1 MPEPQVSDEELRSLF
16 VEHLGV
22 LDQADFD
29 RACKLAKRLR
39 VPLMHTLVEQ
49 GRIPQVF
56 LLEQLARSWN
66 VGFVDLKI
74 GQVKSD
80 ALGLLQEA
88 FVRKHTLVPFE
99 RDGNQL
105 QVAMADPR
113 DRKVVSEME
122 RLTGLRV
129 IPFLSTDA
137 AIKRAQL
144 LYKKELREILDRA
157 MTEKTTDLTPTR
169 QQEANESTIVDA
181 VQRILLYAAVTRA
194 SDIHIEPFELETVIR
209 YRVDGAMREVFS
221 LTPMLHLP
229 LVSRV
234 KILSGM
240 RIDERR
246 TPQDGR
252 FEADLD
258 GFKVD
263 LRVASVPTQW
273 GEKLVLRILSK
284 DNVIIDLEDLGLAPA
299 DYQIVLRNILKPF
312 GMVLITGPTGSGKS
326 TTLYAMLMRIGTER
340 QNIVN
345 ISTIEEPVEYSIPRV
360 NQTQVNHHTG
370 VLFSTGLRAL
380 LRQDPDV
387 IMVGEIRDRET
398 AEIAVQA
405 ALVGRLLLST
415 LHTND
420 ATGTVPR
427 LLDIGVEPYLLSSSL
442 SLVVAQRLV
451 RRICKNCRE
460 STAPSTRI
468 LESIQAR
475 PDFSETI
482 GILQRQGILRTTHD
496 GLTGV
501 RLYQGKGCAQC
512 QGSGFIGRV
521 GLFELFEVDEGIRDL
536 IMQRRPASVIRSA
549 AIKKGMKM
557 MFQDGLAKAFMGETT
572 VEEVFRVAF

>member
-1 MPEPQVSDEELRSLF
+1 MAELQISEEELRSLF
-16 VEHLGV
+16 VEQLGV
-22 LDQADFD
+22 IDQTDFD
-29 RACKLAKRLR
+29 RAAKLAKRLR
-39 VPLMHTLVEQ
+39 VPPIHTLVEQ
-49 GRIPQVF
+49 GRIPQAF

-80 ALGLLQEA
+80 AIGMLQETFA
-88 FVRKHTLVPFE
+88 RKHLLVPFE
-99 RDGNQL
+99 RQENQL
-105 QVAMADPR
+105 QVAMVDPR
-113 DRKVVSEME
+113 ERHVIAEME
-122 RLTGLRV
+122 RLTGLTV
-129 IPFLSTDA
+129 SPFLASDA
-137 AIKRAQL
+137 GIKRAQL

-157 MTEKTTDLTPTR
+157 TTEKTTDLISVKQAEPS
-169 QQEANESTIVDA
+169 ESIIVDA
-181 VQRILLYAAVTRA
+181 VQRVLLYAAVTRA

-209 YRVDGAMREVFS
+209 YRVDGVMREVFS
-221 LTPMLHLP
+221 LAPAFHLP
-229 LVSRV
+229 LVSRI

-258 GFKVD
+258 KLKVD

-284 DNVIIDLEDLGLAPA
+284 DSVIIDLEDLGLVSS
-299 DYQIVLRNILKPF
+299 DYEVVLRHILKPF

-340 QNIVN
+340 QNIMN

-360 NQTQVNHHTG
+360 NQTQVNHQTG

-420 ATGTVPR
+420 ATGCVPR

-460 STAPSTRI
+460 SVTPTARM
-468 LESIQAR
+468 LESIQSR
-475 PDFSETI
+475 PDFSETVT
-482 GILQRQGILRTTHD
+482 ILRRQGILRTTHD
-496 GLTGV
+496 GLSGI
-501 RLYQGKGCAQC
+501 RLYQGRGCVQC
-512 QGSGFIGRV
+512 QGSGFSGRV
-521 GLFELFEVDEGIRDL
+521 GLFELFEVDEDIRDS
-536 IMQRRPASVIRSA
+536 IMQRRPASFIRST
-549 AIKKGMKM
+549 AIMKGMKT

-572 VEEVFRVAF
+572 IEEVFRVAI

>member
-1 MPEPQVSDEELRSLF
+1 MAEFQVTEEELRSLF
-16 VEHLGV
+16 VENLGV
-22 LDQADFD
+22 IDQTDFD
-29 RACKLAKRLR
+29 KSTKLAKRLR

-49 GRIPQVF
+49 GRIPQAF
-56 LLEQLARSWN
+56 LLDQLARSWN
-66 VGFVDLKI
+66 VSFVDLKI
-74 GQVKSD
+74 GMVKSD
-80 ALGLLQEA
+80 AINLLQETFA
-88 FVRKHTLVPFE
+88 RKQVLIPFDRE
-99 RDGNQL
+99 GTQL
-105 QVAMADPR
+105 HVAMVDPR
-113 DRKVVSEME
+113 ELKVVTEVE

-129 IPFLSTDA
+129 RPFLATEA
-137 AIKRAQL
+137 AIRRAQL
-144 LYKKELREILDRA
+144 LYRKELREILERA
-157 MTEKTTDLTPTR
+157 TTEKTTDLTPAR
-169 QQEANESTIVDA
+169 QQEVNESTVVEA
-181 VQRILLYAAVTRA
+181 AQRILLYAAVTRA

-209 YRVDGAMREVFS
+209 YRVDGVMREVFS
-221 LTPMLHLP
+221 LGSMLHLP
-229 LVSRV
+229 LVSRI
-234 KILSGM
+234 KILAGM

-246 TPQDGR
+246 IPQDGR

-258 GFKVD
+258 GFKID

-284 DNVIIDLEDLGLAPA
+284 DNVIIDLEDLGLIPS
-299 DYQIVLRNILKPF
+299 DYEIVLRNILRPF
-312 GMVLITGPTGSGKS
+312 GMVLITGPTGSGKT

-360 NQTQVNHHTG
+360 NQTQVNHQTG

-420 ATGTVPR
+420 ATGSIPR

-460 STAPSTRI
+460 SVPPSARV
-468 LESIQAR
+468 LESIQSR
-475 PDFSETI
+475 SDYSETVA
-482 GILQRQGILRTTHD
+482 ILQRQGILRTTYD
-496 GLTGV
+496 GLSGV

-512 QGSGFIGRV
+512 QGSGFTGRV
-521 GLFELFEVDEGIRDL
+521 GLFELFEVDEDIRDL
-536 IMQRRPASVIRSA
+536 IMQRRPASFIRST
-549 AIKKGMKM
+549 AIMKGMKT

-572 VEEVFRVAF
+572 VEEVLRVAI

>member
-1 MPEPQVSDEELRSLF
+1 MAEFQVTEDELRSLF
-16 VEHLGV
+16 VENLGV
-22 LDQADFD
+22 IDQTDFD
-29 RACKLAKRLR
+29 RSTKLAKRLR

-49 GRIPQVF
+49 GRIPQAF
-56 LLEQLARSWN
+56 LLDQLARSWN
-66 VGFVDLKI
+66 VSFVDLKL
-74 GQVKSD
+74 GMVKSE
-80 ALGLLQEA
+80 AINLLQETFA
-88 FVRKHTLVPFE
+88 RKQVLIPFE
-99 RDGNQL
+99 RQGTQL
-105 QVAMADPR
+105 HVAMMDPR
-113 DRKVVSEME
+113 ELKVVNEVE

-129 IPFLSTDA
+129 RPFLATEA
-137 AIKRAQL
+137 AIRRAQL
-144 LYKKELREILDRA
+144 LYRKELREILERA
-157 MTEKTTDLTPTR
+157 TTERTTDLTPAR
-169 QQEANESTIVDA
+169 QQEINESTIVEA
-181 VQRILLYAAVTRA
+181 AQRVLLYAAVTRA

-209 YRVDGAMREVFS
+209 YRVDGVMREVFS
-221 LTPMLHLP
+221 LASMLHLP

-246 TPQDGR
+246 IPQDGR

-258 GFKVD
+258 GFKID

-284 DNVIIDLEDLGLAPA
+284 DNVIIDLEDLGLISS
-299 DYQIVLRNILKPF
+299 DYEIVLRNILRPF

-360 NQTQVNHHTG
+360 NQTQVNHQTG

-387 IMVGEIRDRET
+387 IMVGEIRDCET

-420 ATGTVPR
+420 ATGSIPR

-460 STAPSTRI
+460 SVPPSARV
-468 LESIQAR
+468 LESIQSR
-475 PDFSETI
+475 SDYSETVA
-482 GILQRQGILRTTHD
+482 ILQRQGILRTTYD
-496 GLTGV
+496 GLSGI

-512 QGSGFIGRV
+512 QGSGFTGRV
-521 GLFELFEVDEGIRDL
+521 GLFELFEVDEDIRDL
-536 IMQRRPASVIRSA
+536 IMQRRPASFIRST
-549 AIKKGMKM
+549 AIMKGMKT

-572 VEEVFRVAF
+572 VEEVLRVAI

>member
-1 MPEPQVSDEELRSLF
+1 M
-16 VEHLGV
+16 
-22 LDQADFD
+22 
-29 RACKLAKRLR
+29 
-39 VPLMHTLVEQ
+39 
-49 GRIPQVF
+49 
-56 LLEQLARSWN
+56 
-66 VGFVDLKI
+66 
-74 GQVKSD
+74 
-80 ALGLLQEA
+80 EA
-88 FVRKHTLVPFE
+88 
-99 RDGNQL
+99 
-105 QVAMADPR
+105 A
-113 DRKVVSEME
+113 
-122 RLTGLRV
+122 
-129 IPFLSTDA
+129 
-137 AIKRAQL
+137 
-144 LYKKELREILDRA
+144 
-157 MTEKTTDLTPTR
+157 
-169 QQEANESTIVDA
+169 
-181 VQRILLYAAVTRA
+181 QRILLYAAITRA

-209 YRVDGAMREVFS
+209 YRVDGVMREVFS
-221 LTPMLHLP
+221 LASMLHLP
-229 LVSRV
+229 LVSRI

-246 TPQDGR
+246 IPQDGR

-258 GFKVD
+258 GFKID

-284 DNVIIDLEDLGLAPA
+284 DNVIIDLEDLGLIPS
-299 DYQIVLRNILKPF
+299 DYEMVLRNILLPF

-387 IMVGEIRDRET
+387 IMVGEIRDREA

-420 ATGTVPR
+420 ATGSVPR

-460 STAPSTRI
+460 SVPPSARA
-468 LESIQAR
+468 LESIQSR
-475 PDFSETI
+475 SDYSETVAM
-482 GILQRQGILRTTHD
+482 LPRQGILRTTHD
-496 GLTGV
+496 GLSGV

-512 QGSGFIGRV
+512 QGSGFTGRV
-521 GLFELFEVDEGIRDL
+521 SLFELFEVDEDIRDL
-536 IMQRRPASVIRSA
+536 IMQRRPASFMRST
-549 AIKKGMKM
+549 AIMKGMKT

-572 VEEVFRVAF
+572 VEEVFRVGI

>member
-1 MPEPQVSDEELRSLF
+1 MAEPQVSDQELHALF
-16 VEHLGV
+16 VEQLGV
-22 LDQADFD
+22 IDQTDFD
-29 RACKLAKRLR
+29 RACRIAKRLR

-74 GQVKSD
+74 GQVQSE
-80 ALGLLQEA
+80 AIGLLHETFA
-88 FVRKHTLVPFE
+88 RKHALVPFQ
-99 RDGNQL
+99 RDGNSL

-113 DRKVVSEME
+113 ERKLISEME
-122 RLTGLRV
+122 RLTGLQV
-129 IPFLSTDA
+129 SPFLSTDA
-137 AIKRAQL
+137 AIKRALL
-144 LYKKELREILDRA
+144 LYKKELREILERA
-157 MTEKTTDLTPTR
+157 ILEKTTDLTSKP
-169 QQEANESTIVDA
+169 QEVNDFTIVDS

-209 YRVDGAMREVFS
+209 YRVDGVMREVFS
-221 LTPMLHLP
+221 ISPTLHLP
-229 LVSRV
+229 LTSRI

-246 TPQDGR
+246 SPQDGR
-252 FEADLD
+252 FESDLD
-258 GFKVD
+258 GFKID

-284 DNVIIDLEDLGLAPA
+284 DNVIIDLEDLGLASQ
-299 DYQIVLRNILKPF
+299 DYEVVLRNILKPF

-360 NQTQVNHHTG
+360 NQTQVNHQTG

-420 ATGTVPR
+420 ATGSVPR

-451 RRICKNCRE
+451 RRICKNCRQ
-460 STAPSTRI
+460 SVSPSSRI

-475 PDFSETI
+475 PDYTETVA
-482 GILQRQGILRTTHD
+482 ILQRQGILRTTHD
-496 GLTGV
+496 GLGGV

-512 QGSGFIGRV
+512 QGSGFVGRV
-521 GLFELFEVDEGIRDL
+521 GLFELFEVDEDIREL
-536 IMQRRPASVIRSA
+536 IMQRRPASFIRST
-549 AIKKGMKM
+549 AIMKGMKT

-572 VEEVFRVAF
+572 VEEVFRVAI

>member
-1 MPEPQVSDEELRSLF
+1 V
-16 VEHLGV
+16 
-22 LDQADFD
+22 
-29 RACKLAKRLR
+29 
-39 VPLMHTLVEQ
+39 
-49 GRIPQVF
+49 I
-56 LLEQLARSWN
+56 
-66 VGFVDLKI
+66 
-74 GQVKSD
+74 
-80 ALGLLQEA
+80 
-88 FVRKHTLVPFE
+88 
-99 RDGNQL
+99 
-105 QVAMADPR
+105 
-113 DRKVVSEME
+113 SEIE

-129 IPFLSTDA
+129 SPLLAAEA

-144 LYKKELREILDRA
+144 LYKKDLREILDRA
-157 MTEKTTDLTPTR
+157 TTEKTTDLAPAR
-169 QQEANESTIVDA
+169 QQEANESTIVEA
-181 VQRILLYAAVTRA
+181 VQRVLLYAAVTRA
-194 SDIHIEPFELETVIR
+194 SDIHIEPFELESVIR
-209 YRVDGAMREVFS
+209 YRVDGVMREVFS
-221 LTPMLHLP
+221 LSPALHLP
-229 LVSRV
+229 FVSRI

-252 FEADLD
+252 FETDLD

-273 GEKLVLRILSK
+273 GEKLVLRLLSK
-284 DNVIIDLEDLGLAPA
+284 DNVMIDLEDLGLAPA
-299 DYQIVLRNILKPF
+299 DYGIVLRNILKPF

-360 NQTQVNHHTG
+360 NQTQVNHQTG

-380 LRQDPDV
+380 LRQEPDV

-420 ATGTVPR
+420 ATGSIPR

-442 SLVVAQRLV
+442 SLVIAQRLV

-460 STAPSTRI
+460 SVVPSARV
-468 LESIQAR
+468 LESIQSR
-475 PDFSETI
+475 SDFSETVA
-482 GILQRQGILRTTHD
+482 ILQRQGMLPTMHD
-496 GLTGV
+496 GLSSV

-512 QGSGFIGRV
+512 QGTGFTGRV
-521 GLFELFEVDEGIRDL
+521 GLFELFEVDEDIRDL
-536 IMQRRPASVIRSA
+536 IMQRRSASFIRST
-549 AIKKGMKM
+549 AIMKGMKT

-572 VEEVFRVAF
+572 VDEVFRVAL

>member
-1 MPEPQVSDEELRSLF
+1 MPELKVSDQELQSLL
-16 VEHLGV
+16 VEQLGV
-22 LDQADFD
+22 INQTDFD
-29 RACKLAKRLR
+29 RASKLAQRLR
-39 VPLMHTLVEQ
+39 TPLIHTLVEQ
-49 GRIPQVF
+49 GRIPQAF

-66 VGFVDLKI
+66 VGFVNLTI
-74 GQVKSD
+74 GHVKGD
-80 ALGLLQEA
+80 IICTLQETFA
-88 FVRKHTLVPFE
+88 RKHILVPFD
-99 RDGNQL
+99 RDGDQL
-105 QVAMADPR
+105 HVAMADPR
-113 DRKVVSEME
+113 ERNVVSEIE
-122 RLTGLRV
+122 RITGLRV
-129 IPFLSTDA
+129 SPFLATEAS
-137 AIKRAQL
+137 IRRAQL

-157 MTEKTTDLTPTR
+157 TTEMTTDLTSAK
-169 QQEANESTIVDA
+169 QHDGNESTIVDA
-181 VQRILLYAAVTRA
+181 VQRLLLYAAVTRA

-209 YRVDGAMREVFS
+209 YRVDGVMREVFS
-221 LTPMLHLP
+221 LTPTLQLP
-229 LVSRV
+229 LVSRI

-246 TPQDGR
+246 IPQDGR
-252 FEADLD
+252 FEANLD

-273 GEKLVLRILSK
+273 GEKIVLRILSK
-284 DNVIIDLEDLGLAPA
+284 DNVIIDLEDLGLVPP
-299 DYQIVLRNILKPF
+299 DYQIILRNIMKPF

-360 NQTQVNHHTG
+360 NQTQVNHQTG
-370 VLFSTGLRAL
+370 VQFSTGLRAL

-387 IMVGEIRDRET
+387 IMVGEIRDKET

-420 ATGTVPR
+420 STGSIPR

-442 SLVVAQRLV
+442 TLVVAQRLI

-460 STAPSTRI
+460 SVTPNTRI
-468 LESIQAR
+468 LESIQSR

-482 GILQRQGILRTTHD
+482 SVLQRQGVLRKTHD
-496 GLTGV
+496 GLAGV
-501 RLYQGKGCAQC
+501 RLYYGKGCTQC
-512 QGSGFIGRV
+512 QGSGFAGRV
-521 GLFELFEVDEGIRDL
+521 GLFEIFEVDEDIRDL
-536 IMQRRPASVIRSA
+536 IMQRKPASFIRST
-549 AIKKGMKM
+549 AIMKGMKT

-572 VEEVFRVAF
+572 IEEVFRVAL